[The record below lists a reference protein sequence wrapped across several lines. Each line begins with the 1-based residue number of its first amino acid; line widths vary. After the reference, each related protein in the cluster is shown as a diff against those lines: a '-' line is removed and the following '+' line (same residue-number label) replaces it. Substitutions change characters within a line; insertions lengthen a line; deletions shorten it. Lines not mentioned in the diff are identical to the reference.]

1 MSGSPVKATQRQLKA
16 LTRNQTR
23 ARHNAEIP
31 EIEGAGKVIESLQKQ
46 LKKLEGEVAL
56 MRNAYEDVF
65 RWCTEKGMR
74 PGRRRGGASDYMR

>member
-1 MSGSPVKATQRQLKA
+1 MGRDGKLHATERQMKDLLKG
-16 LTRNQTR
+16 QTR
-23 ARHNAEIP
+23 AQHDAEIP

-65 RWCTEKGMR
+65 RWCIEKGMR
-74 PGRRRGGASDYMR
+74 PGTRERRGK